1 VSALGVEPGGFT
13 DLFLREALAANGDAV
28 LAEHGGNTGLGD
40 AVAVSDLFGRVAGLV
55 LQDVVDVVGAE
66 EPFRAGWQAIVA

>member
-1 VSALGVEPGGFT
+1 
-13 DLFLREALAANGDAV
+13 LREALAANGDAL

-55 LQDVVDVVGAE
+55 VLQDVVDVVGAE

>member
-1 VSALGVEPGGFT
+1 MAMPCSQSTVAT
-13 DLFLREALAANGDAV
+13 RV
-28 LAEHGGNTGLGD
+28 LE
-40 AVAVSDLFGRVAGLV
+40 AVAVSDLFGRVAGLVV